1 MLRGLLSGTIVL
13 LAGSAMVVAAP
24 KDDVT
29 AAAQKLSE
37 ATNYSWKQTSPPPAA
52 APGGDNAQP
61 GGRRGRRGGFGFGGP
76 VEGKMADGF
85 TMVTTG
91 TGDTARESISK
102 GDKTVIKT
110 QDGWQTPEEIR
121 AAADANGNGNGNGG
135 RRGRGG
141 AMGGARAPGG
151 QAATLAKYVGDLK
164 EADGAFQG
172 DLSEEG
178 AKGFLMGGGRR
189 GGNAGNGPDISDA
202 KGTAKFW
209 VKDGNISK
217 FEYHVTG
224 TISFNGNDRPI
235 DRTVT
240 VEITD
245 VGSTKIA
252 VPDDA
257 KKKLES

>member
-13 LAGSAMVVAAP
+13 LAGSAMAIAAP

-29 AAAQKLSE
+29 AAAQKLAE
-37 ATNYSWKQTSPPPAA
+37 ANNYSWKQTSPPPAA
-52 APGGDNAQP
+52 RPGGDNAQP
-61 GGRRGRRGGFGFGGP
+61 GGRRGRGGFGFGGP
-76 VEGKMADGF
+76 VEGKVADGYV
-85 TMVTTG
+85 MVTMG
-91 TGDTARESISK
+91 TGDNARESITK

-121 AAADANGNGNGNGG
+121 AAADANGNGGG

-141 AMGGARAPGG
+141 FFGAARAPGG

-164 EADGAFQG
+164 EADGAYQG

-189 GGNAGNGPDISDA
+189 GGGGNGGPDISDA

-209 VKDGNISK
+209 VKDGNLTK

-240 VEITD
+240 VEISD